1 MLVYC
6 PDPNA
11 MVPGL
16 PDEAYAALAVPT
28 LVFRSGK
35 SDPYHTRA
43 TSELLHKLIP
53 GSQLVEPP
61 WGDTEWIERSNAARS
76 GTGYLF
82 ERWPLLA
89 PQLLEF
95 AAR

>member
-1 MLVYC
+1 M
-6 PDPNA
+6 
-11 MVPGL
+11 
-16 PDEAYAALAVPT
+16 PT
-28 LVFRSGK
+28 LIFRSGK

-43 TSELLHKLIP
+43 TSEGLHTLIS
-53 GSQLVEPP
+53 GSKLVEPP
-61 WGDTEWIERSNAARS
+61 WGDREWIERSDAARG

-95 AAR
+95 ARH